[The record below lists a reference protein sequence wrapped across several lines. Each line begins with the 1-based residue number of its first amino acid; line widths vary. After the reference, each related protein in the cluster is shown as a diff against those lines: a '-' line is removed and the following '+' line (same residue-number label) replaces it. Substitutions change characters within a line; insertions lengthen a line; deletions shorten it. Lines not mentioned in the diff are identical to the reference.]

1 MSTLQV
7 INAKHPSS
15 ASNNIV
21 LDSSGNATFAG
32 TAAMASSFLRNRIIN
47 GDMRIDQRNA
57 GASVSINN
65 SSAYTMDRWFV
76 DEQTDGA
83 CTVQR
88 STVAPAGFTNS
99 LLFTTTTA
107 DASLGAGQYAYFGQA
122 IEGFN
127 IADLGWGAAG
137 AQTVTLSF
145 WVRSSL
151 TGTFGGSLRN
161 GAANRAYP
169 FTYTINSANT
179 FEYKTI
185 TIAGDTS
192 GTWATDNTAGL
203 WVFFGLG
210 VGSTFSGTAGAWAGS
225 NFLSA
230 TGGVSVIGTL
240 NATFYLTGVQ
250 LEVGTA
256 ATPFERRQFGQE
268 LALCQRYFQV
278 FGCGALGRW
287 FSATDLE
294 VTFPFK
300 VTMRASPTLAVFGN
314 GAYGVTRIGVG
325 GYTGTGASIGFS
337 SSNPNGTGLL
347 GTRVSS
353 TGAINGEM
361 GAYQTDT
368 FSASAEL

>member
-1 MSTLQV
+1 MSTLQATNLK
-7 INAKHPSS
+7 NAAS

-21 LDSSGNATFAG
+21 LDTSGNATFAG

-76 DEQTDGA
+76 DEQTDGV
-83 CTVQR
+83 CSVQR
-88 STVAPAGFTNS
+88 STTAPAGFTNS

-107 DASLGAGQYAYFGQA
+107 DASLGASQYVYIGQA

-127 IADLGWGAAG
+127 VADLGWGAAG

-179 FEYKTI
+179 FEYKTV
-185 TIAGDTS
+185 TVSGDTT
-192 GTWATDNTAGL
+192 GTWATDNAAGL

-210 VGSTFSGTAGAWAGS
+210 VGSAFSGTAGAWAGS

-240 NATFYLTGVQ
+240 NATWQVTGVQ
-250 LEVGTA
+250 LEVGTV
-256 ATPFERRQFGQE
+256 ATPFERRQYGQE
-268 LALCQRYFQV
+268 LALCQRYFYRNDAV
-278 FGCGALGRW
+278 TYFNGNSGNGTVARGGAKFG
-287 FSATDLE
+287 
-294 VTFPFK
+294 
-300 VTMRASPTLAVFGN
+300 VTMRATPAITVFPGSNLGGTVGN
-314 GAYGVTRIGVG
+314 AYVSNTNSNTPINFVSTITTDGFD
-325 GYTGTGASIGFS
+325 SIG
-337 SSNPNGTGLL
+337 NTGNLP
-347 GTRVSS
+347 
-353 TGAINGEM
+353 
-361 GAYQTDT
+361 
-368 FSASAEL
+368 SASFLYAVSFTAAAEL

>member
-1 MSTLQV
+1 MSTLQATNLK
-7 INAKHPSS
+7 NAAS

-21 LDSSGNATFAG
+21 LDTSGNTTFVG
-32 TAAMASSFLRNRIIN
+32 TAVMGSSFLRNRIIN

-76 DEQTDGA
+76 DEQTDGV
-83 CTVQR
+83 CSVQR
-88 STVAPAGFTNS
+88 STTAPAGFTNS

-107 DASLGAGQYAYFGQA
+107 DASLGASQYVYMGQA

-127 IADLGWGAAG
+127 VADLGWGAAG

-179 FEYKTI
+179 FEYKTV
-185 TIAGDTS
+185 TVSGDTT
-192 GTWATDNTAGL
+192 GTWATDNAAGL

-230 TGGVSVIGTL
+230 TGAVSVIGTL
-240 NATFYLTGVQ
+240 NSTFYLTGVQ
-250 LEVGTA
+250 LEVGTV
-256 ATPFERRQFGQE
+256 ATPFERRQYGQE
-268 LALCQRYFQV
+268 LMLCQRYFQV
-278 FGCGALGRW
+278 VDTIMGA
-287 FSATDLE
+287 
-294 VTFPFK
+294 VTGSGTTNTYRAK
-300 VTMRASPTLAVFGN
+300 LSVTMRATPTVSIVSTSN
-314 GAYGVTRIGVG
+314 INT
-325 GYTGTGASIGFS
+325 TGATVVATGNEHFQHSSVGSAGGGFIS
-337 SSNPNGTGLL
+337 EATG
-347 GTRVSS
+347 R
-353 TGAINGEM
+353 
-361 GAYQTDT
+361 
-368 FSASAEL
+368 FSAEL